1 MQHRNH
7 AKTSQAGSSGRRQ
20 TVRTWLT
27 TAAAVAGLLAAA
39 PALAEEPAETGKA
52 RSVPEEEGGT
62 FSIIFENDIFADT
75 DRNYTNGIRA
85 EWLSSPMD
93 IPDWVVDAARAFP
106 LFPADGSFRAS
117 YAVGQSMYTP
127 RDITQENPPENDRP
141 YAGWLYGSI
150 GLIAENGQRLD
161 QLELTVGIVGPAS
174 GAAQTQK
181 AVHEIIDSPI
191 PQGWDHQLK
200 NEPGVVLTYQ
210 RSWRGLLA
218 SQSSAY
224 GADLTPHAGGAV
236 GNVFTY
242 ANAGVTLRAGKNL
255 LLDYGPPRIK
265 PSISGSGYFVP
276 YDGTSW
282 YFFAGVE
289 GRAVARNIFLDGNTF
304 KNSRSVDRNPF
315 IGDVQFGFAM
325 TVQNVRVSY
334 THVFRTPEFDG
345 QEDPDG
351 FGALSMSVRF

>member
-1 MQHRNH
+1 MPFNSR
-7 AKTSQAGSSGRRQ
+7 
-20 TVRTWLT
+20 VIP
-27 TAAAVAGLLAAA
+27 AAALALATALLPLAAQ
-39 PALAEEPAETGKA
+39 AEEPAEKGKE
-52 RSVPEEEGGT
+52 RIVPEQEEGT
-62 FSIIFENDIFADT
+62 FSLIFENDIFAGS

-106 LFPADGSFRAS
+106 LFPEDGTFRAS
-117 YAVGQSMYTP
+117 YSIGQSMYTP
-127 RDITQENPPENDRP
+127 RDITLEDPPKDDRP
-141 YAGWLYGSI
+141 YAGWTYGSI

-174 GAAQTQK
+174 GAEQTQK
-181 AVHEIIDSPI
+181 GVHKLINSEHPE
-191 PQGWDHQLK
+191 GWDHQLK

-210 RSWRGLLA
+210 RSWRGLL
-218 SQSSAY
+218 SEQSSAY
-224 GADLTPHAGGAV
+224 GVDITPHVGGAV

-289 GRAVARNIFLDGNTF
+289 GRAVAHNIFLDGNTF
-304 KNSRSVDRNPF
+304 KDSRSVDRNPF

-325 TVQNVRVSY
+325 TVQNVRFSY